1 MTTHFGLMVIFAL
14 FVSVVFATLM
24 RDEPRQQVAFGGRL
38 FAGFVG
44 RRNAHRLAAVSVAT
58 VMQGPLCVRVR

>member
-1 MTTHFGLMVIFAL
+1 MMTSHLGILILFAL

-24 RDEPRQQVAFGGRL
+24 RDETRQQLRFGARL

-44 RRNAHRLAAVSVAT
+44 AALLLSWL
-58 VMQGPLCVRVR
+58 MYPLPL